1 MKNIIEKLNIILSS
15 KDKLRLTYLSTLSIF
30 ASLADVLSI
39 GLLIPLLG
47 SIINNDNLIYIDF
60 VNKFFN
66 DINTENFLE
75 FILFIFILLV
85 VLKNLFQI
93 FFNYTST
100 KFLINVNQSI
110 QRKLYL
116 NYINKEYWKLANIHT
131 SDIFKDIDYES
142 SVFTNGLLN
151 SVLVISA
158 NLILFISFTTF
169 LFLYNFKITLIINM
183 TALVLIYIFK
193 FFLFKKIKK
202 WGYERQTLQKNY
214 TKTLKETF
222 DVIREIKLLKIHKYF
237 IKIFKEN
244 LMGLKSNG
252 IKKSFV
258 ASLTR
263 PIIEVTF
270 LLLFVIIVIIEIE
283 NPENLIINL
292 GIYSAIAFRLM
303 PSINIMLSSYQKIKS
318 SVSSLSRIEEAT
330 VIYNNFNQA
339 TPENKEINFKKDIK
353 LKDISIKHFENDEF
367 ILQNINLNIDCGM
380 KIGIMGT
387 SGSGKTTLLNN
398 IIGFMKPDLGQ
409 ILIDNVP
416 LKNNLIESWQKLIS
430 YVPQNV
436 VLFDKS
442 LLENITLSFN
452 KNLNSSETERFNKAI
467 SFAQLK
473 SLREKLDK
481 TGQFV
486 GEMGSKISRGEAQR
500 IGIARAIYMNC
511 KILILDES
519 TNFLDENTEK
529 NFLDIVKN
537 QMDGITVL
545 FVSHKRESLQ
555 ICDNIYRINNKNIE
569 KIK

>member
-1 MKNIIEKLNIILSS
+1 M
-15 KDKLRLTYLSTLSIF
+15 
-30 ASLADVLSI
+30 
-39 GLLIPLLG
+39 
-47 SIINNDNLIYIDF
+47 
-60 VNKFFN
+60 
-66 DINTENFLE
+66 
-75 FILFIFILLV
+75 
-85 VLKNLFQI
+85 
-93 FFNYTST
+93 
-100 KFLINVNQSI
+100 
-110 QRKLYL
+110 
-116 NYINKEYWKLANIHT
+116 ANIHT

-398 IIGFMKPDLGQ
+398 IIGFMKPDLSQ

-519 TNFLDENTEK
+519 TNFLDEKTEK

-555 ICDNIYRINNKNIE
+555 ICDNIYRINNKKIE